1 MNACS
6 FLEYVE
12 TGAPASTLKGLTSV
26 TVPQDGGARTVEQVN
41 KRSN

>member
-12 TGAPASTLKGLTSV
+12 MVAPASTLRGLTSV
-26 TVPQDGGARTVEQVN
+26 TVPWDGGARTVE
-41 KRSN
+41 